1 MIDMNSCPWGPL
13 TNQLPVH
20 YCESNLCS
28 WVVQPANTWSNISY
42 LIVALVILR
51 QKNLTSDKYWF
62 FIISFCLFIG
72 STLYHMTGT
81 YWGRDLD
88 VGAMLILSAFILS
101 LTFVRFLNL
110 KRYWVWVIAGISLC
124 LTLPRVGI
132 GNGGLIFVIQCLVAA
147 LVEFFHFKKAG
158 ATPEQKKW
166 LMKGVGLFLFAL
178 VLNILD
184 MKRIYCL
191 PDNNVI
197 TLHAIWHL
205 ICGYCIYLIA
215 KYYAYDKAPNAIS
228 QHGASALIGDE

>member
-20 YCESNLCS
+20 YCESNLCT

-42 LIVALVILR
+42 LIVAIVILR
-51 QKNLTSDKYWF
+51 QKNLTADKYWF

-88 VGAMLILSAFILS
+88 VGAMLVLSGFVLS
-101 LTFVRFLNL
+101 LTLVRFLNL
-110 KRYWVWVIAGISLC
+110 KRHWVWLIAGGSLM
-124 LTLPRVGI
+124 LSLPQI
-132 GNGGLIFVIQCLVAA
+132 GTGLSLGGGTIFVIQCLVASV
-147 LVEFFHFKKAG
+147 VEILNFKKHG
-158 ATPEQKKW
+158 ATVQQKKW
-166 LMKGVGLFLFAL
+166 LQWALGLFLFAL
-178 VLNILD
+178 VLNLLD

-205 ICGYCIYLIA
+205 ICGYCIFLIA
-215 KYYAYDKAPNAIS
+215 KYYSYINEPR
-228 QHGASALIGDE
+228 ALL